1 MATIER
7 TPSGRVLFTE
17 EMKKEYTILA
27 PQMAPIHFEL
37 LKPIFATEG
46 YKFELLDTSN
56 YDLIHEGL
64 KYVHNDT
71 CIPALLVIGQLI
83 DAVKNGGYNVHKIAL
98 IISQTGGGC
107 RASNYIHL
115 LRQALEKAGY
125 GFIPVI
131 SMSPGI
137 EKNPGFKLDLS
148 FLWTPGRKAINAL
161 FIGDMMMQLIN
172 EVKPYEVNKG
182 DTEKMHQKW
191 NKIFSDFYTNKYSR
205 KWKKHRKLIKE
216 MASDFGNIKVDRSVK
231 KPRVG
236 VVGEIYVKYSPLGNN
251 NLEALLEAEGCEVVV
266 PAIMDFA
273 IMKMDYRAY
282 EVDLYGGKWFKKFAI
297 KKLIKTFEKRKSYI
311 GSAITPH
318 GFHKPVKFE
327 KLISL
332 VEGYVDRG
340 NRMGEGWLLTAEM
353 LELIE
358 AGAPNIVCTQPFGC
372 LPNHISGKG
381 MFKKIKQNHP
391 EANIVPIDYD
401 ASSSEVNQVN
411 RIKLMVSNA
420 YRNL

>member
-1 MATIER
+1 MAKIER

-37 LKPIFATEG
+37 LKPIFNANG
-46 YKFELLDTSN
+46 YKFELLETSN

-71 CIPALLVIGQLI
+71 CIPALLVIGQMI
-83 DAVKNGGYNVHKIAL
+83 DAVKNGGYDVHKIAL

-115 LRQALEKAGY
+115 LRQALAKAGY
-125 GFIPVI
+125 DFIPVI
-131 SMSPGI
+131 SLSPGI
-137 EKNPGFKLDLS
+137 EKNPGFKMNLPML
-148 FLWTPGRKAINAL
+148 LTTGRKAINAL
-161 FIGDMMMQLIN
+161 FIGDMLMQLIN

-182 DTEKMHQKW
+182 DTERVHQKW
-191 NKIFSDFYTNKYSR
+191 VKILSEFYTKSNSR
-205 KWKKHRKLIKE
+205 KWKKHKKLIKGI
-216 MASDFGNIKVDRSVK
+216 AQDFANIKVDRSVK

-266 PAIMDFA
+266 PSIMDFA

-282 EVDLYGGKWFKKFAI
+282 EVDLYGGKWFKKYLINKFI
-297 KKLIKTFEKRKSYI
+297 KMFEKRKAYI
-311 GSAITPH
+311 GNTIAPH
-318 GFHKPVKFE
+318 GFHRPVTFK
-327 KLISL
+327 KLLSL

-381 MFKKIKQNHP
+381 MLKKIKSNHP

-401 ASSSEVNQVN
+401 ASSSEVNQIN

>member
-37 LKPIFATEG
+37 LKPIFKTNG
-46 YKFELLDTSN
+46 YKFELLETSN

-71 CIPALLVIGQLI
+71 CIPALLVIGQMI
-83 DAVKNGGYNVHKIAL
+83 DAIKNGGYNVHKVAL

-131 SMSPGI
+131 SLSPGI
-137 EKNPGFKLDLS
+137 EKNPGFKMNLP
-148 FLWTPGRKAINAL
+148 FLWNTGRKAINAL
-161 FIGDMMMQLIN
+161 FIGDMLMQLIN

-182 DTEKMHQKW
+182 DTEKMHKKW
-191 NKIFSDFYTNKYSR
+191 NKIFSEFYAHKYSR
-205 KWKKHRKLIKE
+205 KWKKHRKLIRE
-216 MASDFGNIKVDRSVK
+216 MADDFAAIKVDRSVK

-251 NLEALLEAEGCEVVV
+251 NLEALLEAEGCEIVV
-266 PAIMDFA
+266 PPIMDFA

-282 EVDLYGGKWFKKFAI
+282 EVDLYGGKWI
-297 KKLIKTFEKRKSYI
+297 KKYLINKFIKMFEKRKTFI
-311 GSAITPH
+311 GNAITPH
-318 GFHKPVKFE
+318 GFHRPVTFK
-327 KLISL
+327 KLTSL

-381 MFKKIKQNHP
+381 MFKKIKKNHP